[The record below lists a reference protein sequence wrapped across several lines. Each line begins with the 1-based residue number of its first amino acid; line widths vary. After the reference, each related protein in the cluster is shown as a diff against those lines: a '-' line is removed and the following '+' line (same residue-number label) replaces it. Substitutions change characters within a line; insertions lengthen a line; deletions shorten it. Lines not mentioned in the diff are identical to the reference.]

1 MGLIIK
7 IHNLLLETFINSR
20 YLSNVAIWQVFIR
33 NFEMSD
39 NLQVLGREGSL
50 APAQHKVLRN
60 TYMMLGLTMIPTVIG
75 ALIGM
80 GINFSIIA
88 QHPFMAFGAFMLVT
102 IGMQMAITANRN
114 NSMGIVLL
122 FAYTF
127 LLGLMMGP
135 LLQHAANLSN
145 GAQLVGLAAGS
156 TGLIFLTMA
165 AIGASTKKD
174 FSYMGKFLSI
184 GVMVAFI
191 AIIANMFLQLPA
203 FSIAISSIFVL
214 ISSGFIM
221 YEVNQIVR
229 GGETNYVMATLS
241 LFISIYN
248 IFTSLLNILMSFG
261 GSND

>member
-1 MGLIIK
+1 MLDDI
-7 IHNLLLETFINSR
+7 
-20 YLSNVAIWQVFIR
+20 
-33 NFEMSD
+33 
-39 NLQVLGREGSL
+39 QVLGREG
-50 APAQHKVLRN
+50 AVTTQNKVLRN

-75 ALIGM
+75 AFVGM
-80 GINFSIIA
+80 SIDFSIIA
-88 QHPFMAFGAFMLVT
+88 LHPFMAFGAFMLVT
-102 IGMQMAITANRN
+102 MGMQMAITANRN

-127 LLGLMMGP
+127 LLGLMLGP
-135 LLQHAANLSN
+135 ILQHAVHLSN
-145 GAQLVGLAAGS
+145 GGQLVGLAAGS

-165 AIGASTKKD
+165 AIGTTTKKD

-191 AIIANMFLQLPA
+191 AIIANMFFHIPA
-203 FSIAISSIFVL
+203 LSVAISSVFVL

-248 IFTSLLNILMSFG
+248 IFTSLLNILMSFNG
-261 GSND
+261 RN

>member
-1 MGLIIK
+1 MLDDI
-7 IHNLLLETFINSR
+7 
-20 YLSNVAIWQVFIR
+20 
-33 NFEMSD
+33 
-39 NLQVLGREGSL
+39 QVLGREGTVTT
-50 APAQHKVLRN
+50 QNKVLRN

-75 ALIGM
+75 AFVGM
-80 GINFSIIA
+80 SIDFSVVA
-88 QHPFMAFGAFMLVT
+88 LHPFMAFGAFMLVT
-102 IGMQMAITANRN
+102 MGMQMGITANRN

-127 LLGLMMGP
+127 LLGLMLGP
-135 LLQHAANLSN
+135 ILQHAVHLNN
-145 GAQLVGLAAGS
+145 GGQLVGLAAGS

-165 AIGASTKKD
+165 AIGTTTKKD

-191 AIIANMFLQLPA
+191 AIIANMFFHVPA
-203 FSIAISSIFVL
+203 LSVAISSVFVL

-248 IFTSLLNILMSFG
+248 IFTSLLNILMSFSG
-261 GSND
+261 RD

>member
-1 MGLIIK
+1 
-7 IHNLLLETFINSR
+7 
-20 YLSNVAIWQVFIR
+20 
-33 NFEMSD
+33 MSD
-39 NLQVLGREGSL
+39 TTQVLGREGSL
-50 APAQHKVLRN
+50 ATTQNKVLRN

-75 ALIGM
+75 AIIGM
-80 GINFSIIA
+80 GMNFSIIA
-88 QHPFMAFGAFMLVT
+88 MHPFMAFGAFMLVT
-102 IGMQMAITANRN
+102 IGMQMAISANRN
-114 NSMGIVLL
+114 SSIGVVLL

-135 LLQHAANLSN
+135 ILQHAANLSN

-165 AIGASTKKD
+165 AIGATTKKD

-184 GVMVAFI
+184 GIMVAFI
-191 AIIANMFLQLPA
+191 AIIANMFFKLPA
-203 FSIAISSIFVL
+203 FSIAISSIFVM
-214 ISSGFIM
+214 ISSAYIM

-248 IFTSLLNILMSFG
+248 IFTSLLHILMSFG

>member
-1 MGLIIK
+1 ML
-7 IHNLLLETFINSR
+7 
-20 YLSNVAIWQVFIR
+20 
-33 NFEMSD
+33 D
-39 NLQVLGREGSL
+39 NIQVLGREGAVST
-50 APAQHKVLRN
+50 QNKVLRQ

-75 ALIGM
+75 AFVGM
-80 GINFSIIA
+80 SMNFTWMA
-88 QHPFMAFGAFMLVT
+88 MHPFMAFGAFMAVT

-114 NSMGIVLL
+114 SSIGVVLL

-135 LLQHAANLSN
+135 LLQHAAHLQN
-145 GAQLVGLAAGS
+145 GGQLVGLAAGG

-165 AIGASTKKD
+165 AIGTTTKKD
-174 FSYMGKFLSI
+174 FSYMGKFLTI

-191 AIIANMFLQLPA
+191 AIMANMFLQLPA
-203 FSIAISSIFVL
+203 FSIAISAIFIAV
-214 ISSGFIM
+214 SSGFIM

-248 IFTSLLNILMSFG
+248 IFTSLLHILMSLSG
-261 GSND
+261 RD

>member
-1 MGLIIK
+1 MLDDI
-7 IHNLLLETFINSR
+7 
-20 YLSNVAIWQVFIR
+20 
-33 NFEMSD
+33 
-39 NLQVLGREGSL
+39 QVLGREG
-50 APAQHKVLRN
+50 AVTTQNKVLRN

-75 ALIGM
+75 AFVGM
-80 GINFSIIA
+80 SIDFSIIA
-88 QHPFMAFGAFMLVT
+88 LHPFMAFGAFMLVT
-102 IGMQMAITANRN
+102 MGMQMGITANRN

-127 LLGLMMGP
+127 LLGLMLGP
-135 LLQHAANLSN
+135 ILQHAVHLSN
-145 GAQLVGLAAGS
+145 GGQLVGLAAGS

-165 AIGASTKKD
+165 AIGTTTKKD

-184 GVMVAFI
+184 GIMVAFI
-191 AIIANMFLQLPA
+191 AIIANMFFHIPA
-203 FSIAISSIFVL
+203 LSVAISSVFVL

-248 IFTSLLNILMSFG
+248 IFTSLLNILMSFNG
-261 GSND
+261 RD

>member
-1 MGLIIK
+1 MLDDI
-7 IHNLLLETFINSR
+7 
-20 YLSNVAIWQVFIR
+20 
-33 NFEMSD
+33 
-39 NLQVLGREGSL
+39 QVLGREGTVTT
-50 APAQHKVLRN
+50 QNKVLRN

-75 ALIGM
+75 AFVGM
-80 GINFSIIA
+80 SIDFSVVA
-88 QHPFMAFGAFMLVT
+88 LHPFMAFGAFMLVT
-102 IGMQMAITANRN
+102 MGMQMGITANRN

-127 LLGLMMGP
+127 LLGLMLGP
-135 LLQHAANLSN
+135 ILQHAVHLNN
-145 GAQLVGLAAGS
+145 GGQLVGLAAGS

-165 AIGASTKKD
+165 AIGTTTKKD

-191 AIIANMFLQLPA
+191 AIIANMFFHIPA
-203 FSIAISSIFVL
+203 LSVAISSVFVL

-248 IFTSLLNILMSFG
+248 IFTSLLNILMSFSG
-261 GSND
+261 RD

>member
-1 MGLIIK
+1 MLDDI
-7 IHNLLLETFINSR
+7 
-20 YLSNVAIWQVFIR
+20 
-33 NFEMSD
+33 
-39 NLQVLGREGSL
+39 QVLGREG
-50 APAQHKVLRN
+50 AVTTQNKVLRN

-75 ALIGM
+75 AFVGM
-80 GINFSIIA
+80 SIDFSIIA
-88 QHPFMAFGAFMLVT
+88 LHPFMAFGAFMLVT
-102 IGMQMAITANRN
+102 MGMQMGITANRN

-127 LLGLMMGP
+127 LLGLMLGP
-135 LLQHAANLSN
+135 ILQHAVHLSN
-145 GAQLVGLAAGS
+145 GGQLVGLAAGS

-165 AIGASTKKD
+165 AIGTTTKKD

-191 AIIANMFLQLPA
+191 AIIANMFFHIPA
-203 FSIAISSIFVL
+203 LSVAISSVFVL

-248 IFTSLLNILMSFG
+248 IFTSLLNILMSFSG
-261 GSND
+261 RD

>member
-1 MGLIIK
+1 ML
-7 IHNLLLETFINSR
+7 
-20 YLSNVAIWQVFIR
+20 
-33 NFEMSD
+33 D
-39 NLQVLGREGSL
+39 NTQVLGREGSL
-50 APAQHKVLRN
+50 ATTQNKVLRN

-75 ALIGM
+75 AIIGM
-80 GINFSIIA
+80 GMNFSIIA
-88 QHPFMAFGAFMLVT
+88 MHPFMAFGAFMLVT
-102 IGMQMAITANRN
+102 IGMQMAISANRN
-114 NSMGIVLL
+114 SSIGVVLL

-135 LLQHAANLSN
+135 ILQHAANLSN

-165 AIGASTKKD
+165 AIGATTKKD

-184 GVMVAFI
+184 GIMVAFI
-191 AIIANMFLQLPA
+191 AIIANMFFKLPA
-203 FSIAISSIFVL
+203 FSIAISSIFVM
-214 ISSGFIM
+214 ISSAYIM

-248 IFTSLLNILMSFG
+248 IFTSLLHILMSFEWR
-261 GSND
+261 D

>member
-1 MGLIIK
+1 ML
-7 IHNLLLETFINSR
+7 
-20 YLSNVAIWQVFIR
+20 
-33 NFEMSD
+33 D
-39 NLQVLGREGSL
+39 NIQVLGREGAVST
-50 APAQHKVLRN
+50 QNKVLRQ

-75 ALIGM
+75 AFIGM
-80 GINFSIIA
+80 SMNFTWMA
-88 QHPFMAFGAFMLVT
+88 MHPFMAFGAFMAVT

-114 NSMGIVLL
+114 SSVGIVLL

-135 LLQHAANLSN
+135 LLQHAAHLQN
-145 GAQLVGLAAGS
+145 GGQLVGLAAGG

-165 AIGASTKKD
+165 AIGTTTKKD
-174 FSYMGKFLSI
+174 FSYMGKFLTI

-191 AIIANMFLQLPA
+191 AIMANMFLQLPA
-203 FSIAISSIFVL
+203 FSIAISAIFIAV
-214 ISSGFIM
+214 SSGFIM

-248 IFTSLLNILMSFG
+248 IFTSLLHILMSLSG
-261 GSND
+261 RD

>member
-1 MGLIIK
+1 MLDDI
-7 IHNLLLETFINSR
+7 
-20 YLSNVAIWQVFIR
+20 
-33 NFEMSD
+33 
-39 NLQVLGREGSL
+39 QVLGRED
-50 APAQHKVLRN
+50 AVTTQNKVLRN

-75 ALIGM
+75 AFVGM
-80 GINFSIIA
+80 SIDFSVIA
-88 QHPFMAFGAFMLVT
+88 LHPFMAFGAFMLVT
-102 IGMQMAITANRN
+102 MGMQMGITANRN

-127 LLGLMMGP
+127 LLGLMLGP
-135 LLQHAANLSN
+135 ILQHAVHLRN

-165 AIGASTKKD
+165 AIGTTTKKD

-191 AIIANMFLQLPA
+191 AIIANMFFHIPA
-203 FSIAISSIFVL
+203 LSVAISSVFVL

-248 IFTSLLNILMSFG
+248 IFTSLLNILMSFNG
-261 GSND
+261 RD

>member
-1 MGLIIK
+1 ML
-7 IHNLLLETFINSR
+7 
-20 YLSNVAIWQVFIR
+20 
-33 NFEMSD
+33 D
-39 NLQVLGREGSL
+39 NTQVLGREG
-50 APAQHKVLRN
+50 AVTTQNKVLRQ

-75 ALIGM
+75 AFIGM

-88 QHPFMAFGAFMLVT
+88 MHPFMAFGAFMLVT
-102 IGMQMAITANRN
+102 IGMQMAISANRN
-114 NSMGIVLL
+114 SSIGVVLL

-127 LLGLMMGP
+127 LLGLMLGP
-135 LLQHAANLSN
+135 ILQHAANLQN
-145 GAQLVGLAAGS
+145 GGQLVGLAAGG

-165 AIGASTKKD
+165 AIGATTKKD
-174 FSYMGKFLSI
+174 FGYMGKFLSI
-184 GVMVAFI
+184 GVMIAFI

-203 FSIAISSIFVL
+203 FSIAISCIFIA

-248 IFTSLLNILMSFG
+248 IFSSLLHILMSFG

>member
-1 MGLIIK
+1 ML
-7 IHNLLLETFINSR
+7 
-20 YLSNVAIWQVFIR
+20 
-33 NFEMSD
+33 D
-39 NLQVLGREGSL
+39 NTQVLGREGSL
-50 APAQHKVLRN
+50 ATTQNKVLRN

-75 ALIGM
+75 AVIGM
-80 GINFSIIA
+80 GMNFSIIA
-88 QHPFMAFGAFMLVT
+88 MHPFMAFGAFMLVT
-102 IGMQMAITANRN
+102 IGMQMAISANRN
-114 NSMGIVLL
+114 SSIGIVLL

-135 LLQHAANLSN
+135 ILQHAANLSN

-165 AIGASTKKD
+165 AIGATTKKD

-184 GVMVAFI
+184 GIMVAFI
-191 AIIANMFLQLPA
+191 AIIANMFFKLPA

-214 ISSGFIM
+214 ISSAYIM

-248 IFTSLLNILMSFG
+248 IFTSLLHILMSFAG
-261 GSND
+261 GRE

>member
-1 MGLIIK
+1 MLDDI
-7 IHNLLLETFINSR
+7 
-20 YLSNVAIWQVFIR
+20 
-33 NFEMSD
+33 
-39 NLQVLGREGSL
+39 QVLGREGAVST
-50 APAQHKVLRN
+50 QNKVLRQ

-75 ALIGM
+75 AFVGM
-80 GINFSIIA
+80 SMNFSWMA
-88 QHPFMAFGAFMLVT
+88 MHPFMAFGAFMAVT

-114 NSMGIVLL
+114 SSIGIVLL

-135 LLQHAANLSN
+135 LLQHAAHLQN
-145 GAQLVGLAAGS
+145 GGQLVGLAAGG

-165 AIGASTKKD
+165 GIGATTKKD

-191 AIIANMFLQLPA
+191 AIMANLFLHLPA
-203 FSIAISSIFVL
+203 FSIAISCIFIA

-248 IFTSLLNILMSFG
+248 IFTSLLNILMSFSG
-261 GSND
+261 RD

>member
-1 MGLIIK
+1 ML
-7 IHNLLLETFINSR
+7 
-20 YLSNVAIWQVFIR
+20 
-33 NFEMSD
+33 D
-39 NLQVLGREGSL
+39 NTQVLGREGSL
-50 APAQHKVLRN
+50 ATTQNKVLRN

-75 ALIGM
+75 AVMGM
-80 GINFSIIA
+80 GMNFSIIA
-88 QHPFMAFGAFMLVT
+88 MHPFMAFGAFMLVT
-102 IGMQMAITANRN
+102 IGMQMAISANRN
-114 NSMGIVLL
+114 SSIGVALL

-135 LLQHAANLSN
+135 ILQHAANLQN

-165 AIGASTKKD
+165 AIGATTKKD

-184 GVMVAFI
+184 GIMVAFI
-191 AIIANMFLQLPA
+191 AIIANMFFKLPA

-214 ISSGFIM
+214 ISSAYIM

-248 IFTSLLNILMSFG
+248 IFTSLLHILMSFG
-261 GSND
+261 GRE